1 MPCNQYKKSV
11 LDAYNLTSTTY
22 TAGQRIVLSNAYV
35 NNGQSIS
42 FVAGNAYANIIK
54 SGVYKVDVIVNGTA
68 SAAGAIGIQI
78 YRNGVLVPGASAT
91 ETATGTADIHN
102 LVAETIIDVNSACSY
117 AGTGVNTIPITVQV
131 TAGMVV
137 TSAKLIIVK
146 LA

>member
-11 LDAYNLTSTTY
+11 LDVYNLTSTTY
-22 TAGQRIVLSNAYV
+22 TAGQTIVLSNAYV

-42 FVAGNAYANIIK
+42 FVAGNAYANIVKPGI
-54 SGVYKVDVIVNGTA
+54 YKVDVIVNGTA
-68 SAAGAIGIQI
+68 SAAGEIGIQI
-78 YRNGVLVPGASAT
+78 YRNGILVPGANAI
-91 ETATGTADIHN
+91 ETATGTTDIHN
-102 LVAETIIDVNSACSY
+102 LVTETIIDINSVCPC
-117 AGTGVNTIPITVQV
+117 AGTGVNAIPITVQV